1 MNEEVLQFLENY
13 LNTSDNKFVGG
24 GREGEC
30 SKYLIISSDG
40 TTPIDYSR
48 LCRIFARHRFL
59 KEITFDST

>member
-13 LNTSDNKFVGG
+13 LNTSDNKFVGNG
-24 GREGEC
+24 QEC

-40 TTPIDYSR
+40 TTPIDYPR

-59 KEITFDST
+59 TEITFDST